1 MVLVWPRKPPA
12 GEGKRSIEGAVP
24 MRQGDQR
31 HPTCIGRRTFPVVL
45 AVPRSSL
52 STRPWTHASLIL
64 CYLYATPALDLGR
77 SCGSCRSCRWTPR
90 ECEAGMGQTVR
101 LFVTGHV
108 LCCCCCW
115 RFPG

>member
-77 SCGSCRSCRWTPR
+77 SCGSCGSCGSFRWRPQR
-90 ECEAGMGQTVR
+90 CERGDWLNVEV
-101 LFVTGHV
+101 LF
-108 LCCCCCW
+108 
-115 RFPG
+115 F